1 MPRAKRKLEP
11 VSPSASAS
19 PEAPAK
25 PKAPSAP
32 RKKRQLSTYNE
43 FIRDHYHEPKT
54 QALPVRMRIRELA
67 RRWQE
72 HKKSLGIWK

>member
-11 VSPSASAS
+11 VSPTASTAVD
-19 PEAPAK
+19 APA
-25 PKAPSAP
+25 PKAPPAP

-43 FIRDHYHEPKT
+43 FIRDHYHEPKI

-72 HKKSLGIWK
+72 HKKSIATGK